1 MIPFLM
7 LSDRLECGIIPPS
20 YSSDAKGSFIII
32 VASESMNLKER
43 MEHQNRNNSSMLN
56 SSAFDFSK
64 LNKEDQVYEKSR
76 RECE

>member
-1 MIPFLM
+1 
-7 LSDRLECGIIPPS
+7 
-20 YSSDAKGSFIII
+20 
-32 VASESMNLKER
+32 MNLKER